1 MTTLLI
7 ALTLLT
13 ADTMTGKVVS
23 VTDGDTIV
31 VLVDKLDVKV
41 RLDGID
47 APERRQ
53 AFGNAARERVAA
65 LTFGKVVTLHTKGT
79 DRYGRTIATVIADER
94 SINVAMVREGLA
106 WHYREYSKDDELAE
120 AEREARAAKRGLWA
134 DEMPVPPWEFR
145 KRPAAKKAA

>member
-1 MTTLLI
+1 MITLI
-7 ALTLLT
+7 ASILLCQT
-13 ADTMTGKVVS
+13 VTGKVVS

-31 VLVDKLDVKV
+31 VLIDRVSVKV

-53 AFGNAARERVAA
+53 AYGNAARERVAA

-79 DRYGRTIATVIADER
+79 DRYGRTIAMVIADER
-94 SINVAMVREGLA
+94 SVNVAMVREGLA
-106 WHYREYSKDDELAE
+106 WHYREYSKDDELAKAE
-120 AEREARAAKRGLWA
+120 AEAKAAKRGLWA
-134 DEMPVPPWEFR
+134 DEMPVAPWEFR